1 MENYR
6 TLKTTDGYQIAVAH
20 TIADKKILILWL
32 HGITVNK
39 DEYLNFFKEGAE
51 YMAQKRIDSLRI
63 DFRGHGDSSGTSL
76 DFSIA
81 GQMIDIDSAI
91 KYIFQ
96 LYQPTTIKL

>member
-6 TLKTTDGYQIAVAH
+6 TLKTIDGYQIAISH
-20 TIADKKILILWL
+20 TIVDKKILILWL

-39 DEYLNFFKEGAE
+39 DEYLEFFKEGAE
-51 YMAQKRIDSLRI
+51 YVSQKGIDSLRI

-76 DFSIA
+76 DFSIV

-91 KYIFQ
+91 KYILQ
-96 LYQPTTIKL
+96 LLALNNMR